1 MIPKRCAE
9 IAEMLGV
16 DPGAYMDLLDLLY
29 KAHRKVPERPSAHC
43 VCGVG
48 DRAHLA
54 CRTFSHIV
62 ERAIKAFN
70 LEAELLRAKE
80 D

>member
-1 MIPKRCAE
+1 MIPKRCIE

-29 KAHRKVPERPSAHC
+29 KAHRKVPEGPSAHC
-43 VCGVG
+43 VCGAG
-48 DRAHLA
+48 DRSHTV

-62 ERAIKAFN
+62 ERAIRAFN
-70 LEAELLRAKE
+70 LEAELLRVKE
-80 D
+80 N